1 MVLLL
6 CIQNSLVPGSDGQ
19 KGTLIGEK
27 IASGAT
33 TPRSS
38 SPIPTLER
46 RVRLEEE
53 VWATLTSNSRK
64 GYSTEVPNAARHQ
77 PASVHN
83 KPTTHTDSTHTTH
96 TQIAHGQWSFLPRT
110 SLQELLR
117 GRVKKEQ
124 RLRYL
129 PVADLGLDVQPLC
142 IVLEL
147 NHMSIQNTFNCKAI
161 TSPMNDDSGTF

>member
-1 MVLLL
+1 MNIYIYTCVYIYIYILCVCMVLLL

-83 KPTTHTDSTHTTH
+83 KSTTHTDSTHTTH
-96 TQIAHGQWSFLPRT
+96 TDFR
-110 SLQELLR
+110 
-117 GRVKKEQ
+117 
-124 RLRYL
+124 
-129 PVADLGLDVQPLC
+129 
-142 IVLEL
+142 
-147 NHMSIQNTFNCKAI
+147 
-161 TSPMNDDSGTF
+161 

>member
-46 RVRLEEE
+46 RVRPEEE
-53 VWATLTSNSRK
+53 VWASLTSNSRK

-83 KPTTHTDSTHTTH
+83 KSTTHTDSTHTTH
-96 TQIAHGQWSFLPRT
+96 TQIAHTRRTQIAHTRHTQTFARDTLPSEFNKDTAQEDVRLNSQKKTQGIKNGQFKDAQLKVLLCT
-110 SLQELLR
+110 SQTS
-117 GRVKKEQ
+117 
-124 RLRYL
+124 RL
-129 PVADLGLDVQPLC
+129 
-142 IVLEL
+142 
-147 NHMSIQNTFNCKAI
+147 
-161 TSPMNDDSGTF
+161 

>member
-53 VWATLTSNSRK
+53 VWATLTSNKRE

-83 KPTTHTDSTHTTH
+83 KSTTHTDSTHTTH
-96 TQIAHGQWSFLPRT
+96 TQIAHTRRTQIAHTRHTQTFARDTLPSESKKDT
-110 SLQELLR
+110 
-117 GRVKKEQ
+117 GRCPFKFARDTLPSESKKDKG
-124 RLRYL
+124 RC
-129 PVADLGLDVQPLC
+129 P
-142 IVLEL
+142 I
-147 NHMSIQNTFNCKAI
+147 N
-161 TSPMNDDSGTF
+161 

>member
-6 CIQNSLVPGSDGQ
+6 CKQNSLVPGSDGQ
-19 KGTLIGEK
+19 KGTHFSEK
-27 IASGAT
+27 IASGAP

-77 PASVHN
+77 PASLHN
-83 KPTTHTDSTHTTH
+83 KRTTNTDCTHTTH
-96 TQIAHGQWSFLPRT
+96 TQIAHTRRTQIAHTRT
-110 SLQELLR
+110 SESNKDKEDVPLNSLGTHSLANLKRTKEDVLLIK
-117 GRVKKEQ
+117 GLLKKIKGIGAQ
-124 RLRYL
+124 
-129 PVADLGLDVQPLC
+129 QPTLHAH
-142 IVLEL
+142 
-147 NHMSIQNTFNCKAI
+147 NS
-161 TSPMNDDSGTF
+161 

>member
-64 GYSTEVPNAARHQ
+64 GYSTEVPQAARHQ
-77 PASVHN
+77 LASVHN
-83 KPTTHTDSTHTTH
+83 KSTTHTDSTHTTH
-96 TQIAHGQWSFLPRT
+96 TQIAHTRRTQIAHTRHTQTFARDTLPSEFNKDTGGRCPFKFAKKTQGIKNGQFKDAQLKVLLCT
-110 SLQELLR
+110 SQTS
-117 GRVKKEQ
+117 
-124 RLRYL
+124 RL
-129 PVADLGLDVQPLC
+129 
-142 IVLEL
+142 
-147 NHMSIQNTFNCKAI
+147 
-161 TSPMNDDSGTF
+161 